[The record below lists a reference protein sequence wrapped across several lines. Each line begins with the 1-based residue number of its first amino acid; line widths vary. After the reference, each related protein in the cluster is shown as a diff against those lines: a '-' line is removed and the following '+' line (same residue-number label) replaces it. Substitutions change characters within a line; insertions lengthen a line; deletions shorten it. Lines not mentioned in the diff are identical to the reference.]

1 MNKLFLTALSQKP
14 EPYLQVWV
22 FIYCNSDSNN
32 QFVSRASF
40 LLSRFKVKKTTL
52 HRILDFGCNFN
63 QGGTKVERKW
73 NAKELVISFL
83 SEDSGTKV
91 EQKRNEKKQ
100 KKSEVKNE
108 LYKTMVTVYDELCL
122 TKIGMGAKMDA
133 LQGKSMK
140 SIIEYLK
147 SQVKNK
153 MNDLADIDE
162 AVLNAWKYIL
172 NNWNELQDFYSDQI
186 KLNQINSNLPNILVQ
201 LRNSKT
207 SKKVQKF
214 TNTENNIENINFEDD
229 GNKTS
234 NI

>member
-1 MNKLFLTALSQKP
+1 LTLQGTCQFIQTFKRSLKSGENQILVRQKDR
-14 EPYLQVWV
+14 
-22 FIYCNSDSNN
+22 NSDS
-32 QFVSRASF
+32 
-40 LLSRFKVKKTTL
+40 
-52 HRILDFGCNFN
+52 
-63 QGGTKVERKW
+63 
-73 NAKELVISFL
+73 
-83 SEDSGTKV
+83 
-91 EQKRNEKKQ
+91 EKKQ

-108 LYKTMVTVYDELCL
+108 LYKTMVTVYDEFCL

-162 AVLNAWKYIL
+162 SVLNAWKYIL

-214 TNTENNIENINFEDD
+214 TNL
-229 GNKTS
+229 KKVV
-234 NI
+234 